1 MFTNPIENPLGRKGL
16 NIFNDNFSE
25 RSSSIKERVQDKKDE
40 AIEMIKKFASGY
52 YSTGFKITVDSFS
65 NTIKSVQLLSGYSAN
80 THKEEEVGRRLYDDL
95 YTVIKFLERSI
106 IQIFRSTLVF

>member
-52 YSTGFKITVDSFS
+52 DSTGQWILSRILLNQFS
-65 NTIKSVQLLSGYSAN
+65 YYLDIRQILIKR
-80 THKEEEVGRRLYDDL
+80 K
-95 YTVIKFLERSI
+95 K
-106 IQIFRSTLVF
+106 LVEDYMMTWIR